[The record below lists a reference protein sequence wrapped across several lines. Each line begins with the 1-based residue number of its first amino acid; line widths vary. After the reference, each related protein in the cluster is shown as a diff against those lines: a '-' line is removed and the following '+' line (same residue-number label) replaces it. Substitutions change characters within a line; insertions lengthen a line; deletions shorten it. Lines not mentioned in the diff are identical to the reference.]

1 MDTGATFG
9 GILPLLQLIFVF
21 TVPALLLSLADRI
34 PIIGWLSPAFFC
46 YVAGIC
52 MTLIPGFALAESFAN
67 PLISATVVLAIPMM
81 LFSTHIQAWMRLA
94 PVMSLSMGLWTLSIA
109 LSASLGIYLF
119 KGHLPEIW
127 NLGGMSAGVYIG
139 GTANMAA
146 IQVAQDVESAVFVEM
161 NLTDM
166 ILSAILL
173 LVLLTV
179 ARRLLGLFLPAYQPL
194 ALPETNETE
203 PDAPLLIFTD
213 WKAGIRAV
221 ALALGVSLLVLALAA
236 GLSWLIRGKIA
247 DGWMIVLITLGGLG
261 ASLIPRIRN
270 LPLTYES
277 GEYIFL
283 VFCVAIGSQVDLH
296 TFLQNSH
303 PIMGLMACTLYG
315 GMFLHILLARVFK
328 IDADTVVI
336 TITAGTFGPPFI
348 GPIANSLQNREIV
361 ASGMTIGVAGLALGN
376 FVGLLLA
383 WMWGP

>member
-9 GILPLLQLIFVF
+9 EILPLLQLIFVF

-34 PIIGWLSPAFFC
+34 SIIGWLSPAFFC

-52 MTLIPGFALAESFAN
+52 MTLVPGFALAEGLAN

-81 LFSTHIQAWMRLA
+81 LFSTHIQAWLRLA
-94 PVMSLSMGLWTLSIA
+94 PVMTLSMGLWTLSIA

-119 KGHLPEIW
+119 KGHLPEVW

-179 ARRLLGLFLPAYQPL
+179 ARKLLGLFLPTYQPL
-194 ALPETNETE
+194 ALTDTNKTE
-203 PDAPLLIFTD
+203 DIPLLIFTD

-221 ALALGVSLLVLALAA
+221 ALGLGVSVLVLALSA

-247 DGWMIVLITLGGLG
+247 DGWMIVFITLGGLG

-315 GMFLHILLARVFK
+315 GIFLHILLARIFR

-383 WMWGP
+383 WVWGP